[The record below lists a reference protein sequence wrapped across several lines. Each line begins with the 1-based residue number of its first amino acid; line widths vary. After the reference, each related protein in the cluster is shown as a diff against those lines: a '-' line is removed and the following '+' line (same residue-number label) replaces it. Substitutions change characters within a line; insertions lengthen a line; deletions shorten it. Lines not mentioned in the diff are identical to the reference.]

1 MLLKVTKTLY
11 SILGVLSL
19 SVLLIE
25 LIGSGGVSDKAVVI
39 VVFWAGILAFVFW
52 VFHTW
57 IKHTKFVGFALF
69 IASIFLSL
77 CKYFSII

>member
-1 MLLKVTKTLY
+1 
-11 SILGVLSL
+11 
-19 SVLLIE
+19 

-39 VVFWAGILAFVFW
+39 VVFWAGILAIVFW

-57 IKHTKFVGFALF
+57 IKHTKFVGFVLF
-69 IASIFLSL
+69 IASIFWSL